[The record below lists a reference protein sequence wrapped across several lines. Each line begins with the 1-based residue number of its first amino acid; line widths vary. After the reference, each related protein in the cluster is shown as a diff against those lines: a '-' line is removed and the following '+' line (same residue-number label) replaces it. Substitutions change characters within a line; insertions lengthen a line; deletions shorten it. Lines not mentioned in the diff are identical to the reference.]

1 MVVVVV
7 IVVVV
12 SVVIVV
18 AGVSVPMVVVAV
30 VEVSSTTAGA
40 SVVEVSVVV
49 VVSSFLAQ
57 PVRSAV
63 PNTAA
68 ITRLPNFFIS
78 LSFSSLTN
86 LFAGRLKSAEKRAHD
101 IPRRGSVKRQTPV
114 LAIVAVFHRGRISF
128 VPFIGGHVFEALGE
142 RIQGVFKELKGEGHL
157 TEYHLDSA
165 LREIRLSLLE
175 ADVAL
180 PVVRDFTARVR
191 EKAVGAKVMQQLSPA
206 QEVTR
211 IVRDELIGLLGGQKE
226 DLLLEGRPAVIE
238 MVGLQGSGKT
248 TSAGKLALYLKGRGR
263 YPLLVAADLSRPAA
277 VSQLKTLGR
286 QIGVPVFDPGD
297 RRDAVEVAREGVT
310 EARLTGRD
318 TVIVDTAGRLHL
330 DEELMNEVRAVTDA
344 IHPGEILFVAD
355 AMTGQDAVRSAAGFA
370 AALPL
375 TGIVFTKADGDARGG
390 AALSVVTT
398 VGKPIKFVGMG
409 EKLEDFEQFHPDRMS
424 SRILGLG
431 DVLTLIEKVEAQVDA
446 TAADKMARR
455 AGAGEFTLEDLREQL
470 RSMKKMGPVSGMLDL
485 LPKGGAFRGL
495 ASADAVDEKSL
506 VRIAAIIDSMTPDER
521 RYPQLLN
528 GSRKKRIAA
537 GAATSVAEINRLVK
551 QYQQMRK
558 LMRTAKKGA
567 HGLDL
572 SRLPLPAPR
581 N

>member
-1 MVVVVV
+1 
-7 IVVVV
+7 
-12 SVVIVV
+12 
-18 AGVSVPMVVVAV
+18 
-30 VEVSSTTAGA
+30 
-40 SVVEVSVVV
+40 
-49 VVSSFLAQ
+49 
-57 PVRSAV
+57 
-63 PNTAA
+63 
-68 ITRLPNFFIS
+68 
-78 LSFSSLTN
+78 
-86 LFAGRLKSAEKRAHD
+86 
-101 IPRRGSVKRQTPV
+101 
-114 LAIVAVFHRGRISF
+114 
-128 VPFIGGHVFEALGE
+128 VFESLGD

-165 LREIRLSLLE
+165 LRQIRLSLLE

-180 PVVRDFTARVR
+180 AVVRGFTERVR

-211 IVRDELIGLLGGQKE
+211 IVRDELVALLGGQKE
-226 DLLLEGRPAVIE
+226 DLLLEGRPAIIE

-286 QIGVPVFDPGD
+286 QIGVPVFEPGEG
-297 RRDAVEVAREGVT
+297 RDAMAVAREGVT

-318 TVIVDTAGRLHL
+318 TVILDTAGRLHL
-330 DEELMNEVRAVTDA
+330 DSDLMNEVRAVTEA
-344 IHPGEILFVAD
+344 VHPGEILFVAD

-370 AALPL
+370 EALPL

-398 VGKPIKFVGMG
+398 VGKPIKFVGVG
-409 EKLEDFEQFHPDRMS
+409 EKLQDFEPFHPDRMA

-446 TAADKMARR
+446 SAAEKMADR
-455 AGAGEFTLEDLREQL
+455 AAAGDFTLEDLRDQL
-470 RSMKKMGPVSGMLDL
+470 RSMKKMGPVSGLLDL
-485 LPKGGAFRGL
+485 LPKGGAFRSL

-506 VRIAAIIDSMTPDER
+506 LRIAAIIDSMTPDER
-521 RYPQLLN
+521 RYPQVLN
-528 GSRKKRIAA
+528 GSRKKRVAA
-537 GAATSVAEINRLVK
+537 GSGTTVAEINRLVK

-558 LMRTAKKGA
+558 LMKAARKGVR
-567 HGLDL
+567 GLDL

-581 N
+581 G

>member
-1 MVVVVV
+1 
-7 IVVVV
+7 
-12 SVVIVV
+12 
-18 AGVSVPMVVVAV
+18 
-30 VEVSSTTAGA
+30 
-40 SVVEVSVVV
+40 
-49 VVSSFLAQ
+49 
-57 PVRSAV
+57 
-63 PNTAA
+63 
-68 ITRLPNFFIS
+68 
-78 LSFSSLTN
+78 
-86 LFAGRLKSAEKRAHD
+86 
-101 IPRRGSVKRQTPV
+101 
-114 LAIVAVFHRGRISF
+114 
-128 VPFIGGHVFEALGE
+128 VFEALGE
-142 RIQGVFKELKGEGHL
+142 RLTGVFKELRGEGHL

-165 LREIRLSLLE
+165 LRQIRLSLLE

-180 PVVRDFTARVR
+180 PVVREFTARVK
-191 EKAVGAKVMQQLSPA
+191 EKAVGGKVLQQLSPA

-211 IVRDELIGLLGGQKE
+211 IVRDELMALLGGQKSE
-226 DLLLEGRPAVIE
+226 ISLDGRPAIIE

-248 TSAGKLALYLKGRGR
+248 TSAAKLALHLKGRGR

-297 RRDAVEVAREGVT
+297 RLDAVEVAREGVT

-318 TVIVDTAGRLHL
+318 TVIVDTAGRLHI

-344 IHPGEILFVAD
+344 VHPNEVLFVAD
-355 AMTGQDAVRSAAGFA
+355 AMTGQDAIRSAS

-375 TGIVFTKADGDARGG
+375 TGVVFTKADGDARGG
-390 AALSVVTT
+390 AALSVVST
-398 VGKPIKFVGMG
+398 VGKPIKFVGTG
-409 EKLEDFEQFHPDRMS
+409 EKPEDFEPFHPDRMA

-446 TAADKMARR
+446 SAADRMARR
-455 AGAGEFTLEDLREQL
+455 AASGEFTLEDLAEQL
-470 RSMKKMGPVSGMLDL
+470 RSMKKMGPVSGLLDL

-495 ASADAVDEKSL
+495 SQPDAVDEKSL

-521 RYPQLLN
+521 HYPQLLN

-537 GAATSVAEINRLVK
+537 GSGTTVSEINRLIK

-558 LMRTAKKGA
+558 LMKVAKKGA
-567 HGLDL
+567 RGLDL

-581 N
+581 NQ